1 MNRYPLFFTI
11 RENVFG
17 NGFLAE
23 VVAKGKAFAEEEKDG
38 VWFYGVEPGGLAAG
52 GKNRAEAYLE
62 FRHTFI
68 SVIFDFAEKAKDYAQ
83 FSKRV
88 RRFFHQVSRPT
99 LEEWEE
105 AVSDVRSGKV
115 KEETLK
121 KEPADSPAQVDVR
134 LIVDTKQ
141 GSPLEKALLPKQN
154 KIEPQSTLLAA

>member
-11 RENVFG
+11 RETVFG

-23 VVAKGKAFAEEEKDG
+23 IVAKGKAFAEEEKDG

-52 GKNRAEAYLE
+52 GKNRAEAYFE
-62 FRHTFI
+62 FRQTFI
-68 SVIFDFAEKAKDYAQ
+68 SMIFDFAEKAQNYDQ

-88 RRFFHQVSRPT
+88 RRFFHQISRPT

-121 KEPADSPAQVDVR
+121 RESADSPAQVRVR
-134 LIVDTKQ
+134 LIVDIKQ
-141 GSPLEKALLPKQN
+141 GKLLKKALLPKQN
-154 KIEPQSTLLAA
+154 KMESQSTLLAA